1 MTGKKAG
8 TVTITVKATDGS
20 GKKATCKVVVTA
32 PATATTAKKTTTTT
46 ASKKSD
52 KKNYNTDIENNES
65 FSKYRKW
72 NTNCFG
78 NDKDTF
84 FRKHFRY
91 RYGKYCVKECNRNDS
106 EEERY
111 GSRGND
117 RKLEL

>member
-1 MTGKKAG
+1 M
-8 TVTITVKATDGS
+8 TITVKATDGS

-46 ASKKSD
+46 AARSQT
-52 KKNYNTDIENNES
+52 KKNYNTDIGNNES

-72 NTNCFG
+72 NTGHCFG
-78 NDKDTF
+78 NDKDTSPPG
-84 FRKHFRY
+84 KHLPVSRC
-91 RYGKYCVKECNRNDS
+91 GKYCVKECNRNDS

>member
-1 MTGKKAG
+1 MQDLQELISHSARRTGNSDNRQK
-8 TVTITVKATDGS
+8 DNNNYS
-20 GKKATCKVVVTA
+20 
-32 PATATTAKKTTTTT
+32 
-46 ASKKSD
+46 SKKSD
-52 KKNYNTDIENNES
+52 KKNYNTDIGNNES